1 MAHLRLITLLV
12 FLLAGIV
19 PIPAFAYDRATHE
32 GITQAIVQG
41 YEKLYGSAL
50 DSSEKQ
56 RIIGGSSAEDDDWR
70 FLNHFYDPINYRG
83 LTVLGISLGQPS
95 EAWAY
100 DTRGQA
106 SWRCVAYFP
115 CSHDIEYNDK
125 LFSSPTDYSWDR
137 AIYEYVYGDKQRGLE
152 ALGHALHFVEDATVP
167 AHVRNDQHGHI
178 GSVGDAD
185 PYETFTSR
193 FNATNISIPNA
204 LSGVPT
210 YSSLSSYLDHVARFT
225 NTRFV
230 SKDTVFTYYNAP
242 DIKNLSVQ
250 DGFAYDSQTGSKVVQ
265 VDRRK
270 VQGGKDIE
278 KFILDDPKHL
288 VVSDNWSVLSKTAIL
303 NGIGIV
309 DLFFKSVEQEKRT
322 GAIKAKNIS
331 AAEQNAKDL
340 AKKGFKYV
348 KALYGSSLE
357 QGDVEELLADNA
369 GQAGAAALAVA
380 DEPAPPQQDAPPT
393 KPAVP
398 PVSQTKQP
406 QPQTAPQVLGASV
419 SLGEEPA
426 EQEPLAQ
433 DPTPPTSAPADDGD
447 TISIISGGA
456 SGGSPTQTTDTSS
469 GSGGSPTPTASA
481 ATQSSDTPT
490 SGGSTPPPASDP
502 LSLSILSPSENE
514 LFATTSVTFAGTT
527 SAASV
532 VTAAYDSTLAT
543 TTTDGS
549 GNWTFT
555 LSLASG
561 TTTVSFSAATS
572 TETTA
577 TTTRTVEVDTSS
589 PDAPSISIDECAASF
604 VAGDCTVAAT
614 TISVSW
620 NAVSGAAYY
629 DVVKDNVILATTTAT
644 STTSNV
650 SASATTTFSVVTHK
664 SNGTA
669 ATSTEKTV
677 FVITQPLIINE
688 VAWAG
693 TNTFSDDEWI
703 EVKNMTNSTLDLS
716 HFVIT
721 DASGSRIIQFSGTIA
736 PVLPQNI
743 VGYLVV
749 ERNADAVSGVSNV
762 LTSDFAQLSD
772 SGEQLLLQWG
782 DGVATTTVDST
793 PTVATCGGWCAGAA
807 LGSIGYSVQNGTS
820 TMNLTM
826 ERKDS
831 SADGLLSSSWQTT
844 DAYSFYGNDRSGS
857 AIFGTPGVANSNGYP
872 TVGWFCSPDTTSITS
887 GAHYTPPSSNC
898 TYLMRAINTTN
909 RYFALYR
916 GEVASST
923 RVIQDS
929 EGSAYVRQ
937 KATVIPD
944 PQIGERFFIAIGE
957 FRIGPNFDPPF
968 DDFTRFDTYF
978 KTGGTPPH
986 SNYFVIPWVYGP

>member
-1 MAHLRLITLLV
+1 MAYFRVVILQIVILT
-12 FLLAGIV
+12 GII
-19 PIPAFAYDRATHE
+19 PIPVFAYDRATHE

-41 YEKLYGSAL
+41 YEKLYGDAFNSN
-50 DSSEKQ
+50 EQ
-56 RIIGGSSAEDDDWR
+56 RVITGSSAEDDDWR

-83 LTVLGISLGQPS
+83 LTVLGVSLGAPS

-106 SWRCVAYFP
+106 TWRCVAYFP

-137 AIYEYVYGDKQRGLE
+137 AIYEYVYGDRQRGLE
-152 ALGHALHFVEDATVP
+152 ALGHALHYIEDATVP

-185 PYETFTSR
+185 PYETFTNQ
-193 FNATNISIPNA
+193 FTVANIPTPNDLSSI
-204 LSGVPT
+204 PT

-230 SKDTVFTYYNAP
+230 SKDTLFTVYELPARNKLKIEAGFLVDP
-242 DIKNLSVQ
+242 S
-250 DGFAYDSQTGSKVVQ
+250 DGHKLAWVKGNIDAYANVSDSQLFIDDSQSSVV
-265 VDRRK
+265 K
-270 VQGGKDIE
+270 
-278 KFILDDPKHL
+278 
-288 VVSDNWSVLSKTAIL
+288 DNWNILSKTAIL
-303 NGIGIV
+303 NGIGVI
-309 DLFFKSVEQEKRT
+309 DLFFKSVEQERKT

-357 QGDVEELLADNA
+357 QGDVEELLGDNA

-380 DEPAPPQQDAPPT
+380 DAPSPPQQDVIPANPVAPT
-393 KPAVP
+393 VG
-398 PVSQTKQP
+398 QTNQLRE
-406 QPQTAPQVLGASV
+406 QVAPQVLDPVVPPVEG
-419 SLGEEPA
+419 PI
-426 EQEPLAQ
+426 EQEPPAQ
-433 DPTPPTSAPADDGD
+433 DPTPPTPAPADDGD

-469 GSGGSPTPTASA
+469 GSGGSPTPTAS
-481 ATQSSDTPT
+481 
-490 SGGSTPPPASDP
+490 GSTGDEEAAPTASP

-514 LFATTSVTFAGTT
+514 LFATTSVTFTGTT
-527 SAASV
+527 PASSIV
-532 VTAAYDSTLAT
+532 SAAYDSTFAT
-543 TTTDGS
+543 TTTDES
-549 GNWTFT
+549 GNWTFNF
-555 LSLASG
+555 SLASG

-577 TTTRTVEVDTSS
+577 TSTRTVGVDVAS

-614 TISVSW
+614 TVSVSW

-629 DVVKDNVILATTTAT
+629 DVVKDNAILATTTAT
-644 STTSNV
+644 LATSGI
-650 SASATTTFSVVTHK
+650 SASATTTFSVVAHK

-677 FVITQPLIINE
+677 FVTTQPLIINE

-693 TNTFSDDEWI
+693 TNTFPEDEWI
-703 EVKNMTNSTLDLS
+703 EVKNMTSSTLDLS

-721 DASGSRIIQFSGTIA
+721 DASGARVIQLSGTLE
-736 PVLPQNI
+736 PVVAQTGL
-743 VGYLVV
+743 GYLVV
-749 ERNADAVSGVSNV
+749 ERSAEAVSGVSNV

-782 DGVATTTVDST
+782 DGLATTTVDST
-793 PTVATCGGWCAGAA
+793 PDVATCGNWCTGAA
-807 LGSIGYSVQNGTS
+807 LGSTGYSVQHGTS
-820 TMNLTM
+820 TMNLSM

-831 SADGLLSSSWQTT
+831 STDGLLSSSWQTT
-844 DAYSFYGNDRSGS
+844 DAYSFHGNDRSGS
-857 AIFGTPGVANSNGYP
+857 AIYGTPGVANSNGHP
-872 TVGWFCSPDTTSITS
+872 TIGWFCSPDTDSITS
-887 GAHYTPPSSNC
+887 GAHYTPPSNSC
-898 TYLMRAINTTN
+898 TYLLRAISTSGY
-909 RYFALYR
+909 RYTVLYR
-916 GEVASST
+916 GDVGSST
-923 RVIQDS
+923 RVTLDEAGRAYIR
-929 EGSAYVRQ
+929 EGRTTIIS
-937 KATVIPD
+937 D
-944 PQIGERFFIAIGE
+944 PQAGESFFITAFEG
-957 FRIGPNFDPPF
+957 RIGPNFDPPF

-978 KTGGTPPH
+978 KTGAGAPPH

>member
-1 MAHLRLITLLV
+1 MANLRTVILL
-12 FLLAGIV
+12 FLVLAGII

-41 YEKLYGSAL
+41 YERLHGNAL
-50 DSSEKQ
+50 DSSEGQ

-70 FLNHFYDPINYRG
+70 FLNHFYDPIRYRG

-106 SWRCVAYFP
+106 SWRCIAYFP

-125 LFSSPTDYSWDR
+125 LFTSPTDYSWDR
-137 AIYEYVYGDKQRGLE
+137 AIYEYVYGDKNKGLE
-152 ALGHALHFVEDATVP
+152 AVGHALHLIEDATVP

-185 PYETFTSR
+185 PYETFTSQ
-193 FNATNISIPNA
+193 FTAANIATPND
-204 LSGVPT
+204 LSSVPT

-242 DIKNLSVQ
+242 DIKNLNVQ

-288 VVSDNWSVLSKTAIL
+288 VVSDNWNVLSKTAIL
-303 NGIGIV
+303 NGIGVV
-309 DLFFKSVEQEKRT
+309 DLFFRSVEQEKKT

-348 KALYGSSLE
+348 KALYGSSLD

-380 DEPAPPQQDAPPT
+380 DAPPPQNTVST
-393 KPAVP
+393 KPTAS
-398 PVSQTKQP
+398 PVSTTKPP
-406 QPQTAPQVLGASV
+406 QSAPQVLGASV
-419 SLGEEPA
+419 SPVEEPT
-426 EQEPLAQ
+426 EQ
-433 DPTPPTSAPADDGD
+433 DPPPSVGNDDGD

-456 SGGSPTQTTDTSS
+456 SGGSPTQNADTSS
-469 GSGGSPTPTASA
+469 GSGSSPSPSL
-481 ATQSSDTPT
+481 
-490 SGGSTPPPASDP
+490 PA

-514 LFATTSVTFAGTT
+514 LFATTSVTFTGTT
-527 SAASV
+527 SAVSV

-543 TTTDGS
+543 TTTGDN
-549 GNWTFT
+549 GNWTFN
-555 LSLASG
+555 LSLSSG

-577 TTTRTVEVDTSS
+577 TSTRTVAVDVAS
-589 PDAPSISIDECAASF
+589 PDAPDISINECAASF
-604 VAGDCTVAAT
+604 TAVDCTVAAT
-614 TISVSW
+614 TVTISW
-620 NAVSGAAYY
+620 NAVSGATYY
-629 DVVKDNVILATTTAT
+629 DVVKNDVSLATTTAT
-644 STTSNV
+644 SATSDIP
-650 SASATTTFSVVTHK
+650 ASATTTFSVVAHK

-688 VAWAG
+688 VVWAG
-693 TNTFSDDEWI
+693 TNTYPEDEWI
-703 EVKNMTNSTLDLS
+703 EVKNMTSSTLDLS

-721 DASGSRIIQFSGTIA
+721 DTNGSRVVQLSGMLD
-736 PVLPQNI
+736 PI
-743 VGYLVV
+743 VVQTGSGYLVV
-749 ERNADAVSGVSNV
+749 ERSAEAVSGVSNV
-762 LTSDFAQLSD
+762 LTSEFAQLSD

-782 DGVATTTVDST
+782 DGLATTTVDST
-793 PTVATCGGWCAGAA
+793 PAVATCGGWCSGASE
-807 LGSIGYSVQNGTS
+807 GSIGYSVQQGTS

-826 ERKDS
+826 ERKEG
-831 SADGLLSSSWQTT
+831 SADGSLAASWQTT
-844 DAYSFYGNDRSGS
+844 DAYSFYGNDRSPS

-872 TVGWFCSPDTTSITS
+872 TVGWFCSPDTFPITS
-887 GAHYTPPSSNC
+887 GTHYTPPSESC
-898 TYLMRAINTTN
+898 TYLLRAISTNTN
-909 RYFALYR
+909 RYTALYR
-916 GEVASST
+916 GEVGSST
-923 RVIQDS
+923 LEAQDFAGVAYIRQNRTTAIS
-929 EGSAYVRQ
+929 NPQAGELFYIAVYEG
-937 KATVIPD
+937 
-944 PQIGERFFIAIGE
+944 
-957 FRIGPNFDPPF
+957 RIGPNFDNDPSGF
-968 DDFTRFDTYF
+968 DAYF
-978 KTGGTPPH
+978 KTGGAPPH